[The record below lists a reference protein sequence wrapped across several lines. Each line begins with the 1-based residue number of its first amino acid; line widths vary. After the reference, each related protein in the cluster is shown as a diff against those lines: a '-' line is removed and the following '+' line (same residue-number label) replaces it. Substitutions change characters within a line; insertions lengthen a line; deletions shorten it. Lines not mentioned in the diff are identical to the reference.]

1 MAEQNHRNL
10 SIDDV
15 RHIASLCRIGM
26 TDAELERMRAELS
39 DLVGEVAYVQSIDT
53 SGVDPT
59 GRAIDGIDTV
69 MREDE
74 PSAPLSVDD
83 VLSNAPRR
91 EGDYFRVRAILD

>member
-1 MAEQNHRNL
+1 MAEQNDRNL

-26 TDAELERMRAELS
+26 TDEELERMRAELS

-59 GRAIDGIDTV
+59 GHAIDGIDTV

-74 PSAPLSVDD
+74 PSEPLSVND